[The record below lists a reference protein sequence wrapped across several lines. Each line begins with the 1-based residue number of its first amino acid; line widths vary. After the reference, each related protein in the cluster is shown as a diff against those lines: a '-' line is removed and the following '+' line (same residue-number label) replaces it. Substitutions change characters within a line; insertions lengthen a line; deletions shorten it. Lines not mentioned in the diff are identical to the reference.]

1 MRNFKNIGIVFGVL
15 LVVTNAFADEFVSYE
30 IARVVKVD
38 PIGNMKAYSVPRMSC
53 TNTETIQGAGA
64 PVQTLSPTHG
74 ARQTRERRGDR
85 DRARIARLHVGHREG
100 GFGDAVTKTTSP
112 MPGRGCGA
120 APVYRV
126 ILDGVKRRQSIVDP
140 RA

>member
-1 MRNFKNIGIVFGVL
+1 MINFKNIGIVFGVL

-64 PVQTLSPTHG
+64 PVQTQQQKCVSYSDREFRYNVIAFNVTFEYKGQVRTVRLDHDPGNTINIKTV
-74 ARQTRERRGDR
+74 TR
-85 DRARIARLHVGHREG
+85 
-100 GFGDAVTKTTSP
+100 
-112 MPGRGCGA
+112 
-120 APVYRV
+120 VYA
-126 ILDGVKRRQSIVDP
+126 IE
-140 RA
+140 